1 MWLFYDSMFSDEM
14 AKVKGRSFDQILKDF
29 SLEESGI
36 KSDKEEDAFTK
47 TDKSDF
53 KSAIKLEIKYCYKN
67 KKCETEILKIKYV
80 EVN

>member
-1 MWLFYDSMFSDEM
+1 MFSDEM

-36 KSDKEEDAFTK
+36 KNDKGEDAFTR

-53 KSAIKLEIKYCYKN
+53 KSSIKLEIKYCYKN